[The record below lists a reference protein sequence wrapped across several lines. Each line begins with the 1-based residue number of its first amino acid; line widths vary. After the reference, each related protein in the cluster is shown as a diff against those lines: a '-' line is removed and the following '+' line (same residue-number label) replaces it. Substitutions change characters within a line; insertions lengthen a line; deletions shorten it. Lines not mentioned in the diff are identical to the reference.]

1 MDPTHVHLWFHY
13 TDPTSPDQTCP
24 RLQPVSDKVWS
35 VSNSTTRTQ
44 GVVCDPTGPDSRT
57 KCVHVE
63 TERTSLRPDKVCG
76 LVGDPSGPWVWSGR
90 VRVVEF
96 SYISAACG
104 PLLHLPHVAWSV
116 CDTLRSFATLGVS
129 LEEESV
135 WTVKM
140 CKKWVLRAQGLQIAV
155 AEWLAR
161 LTAV

>member
-1 MDPTHVHLWFHY
+1 MQLKITVLCTQPNPTHGWTQPMSISGSTTRTRLDPTRHVRA
-13 TDPTSPDQTCP
+13 CN
-24 RLQPVSDKVWS
+24 RVSDKVWS

-44 GVVCDPTGPDSRT
+44 GVVCDPTRPDSRT

-76 LVGDPSGPWVWSGR
+76 LVGDLSGPWVWSGR

-135 WTVKM
+135 WTVKI
-140 CKKWVLRAQGLQIAV
+140 CKR
-155 AEWLAR
+155 
-161 LTAV
+161 